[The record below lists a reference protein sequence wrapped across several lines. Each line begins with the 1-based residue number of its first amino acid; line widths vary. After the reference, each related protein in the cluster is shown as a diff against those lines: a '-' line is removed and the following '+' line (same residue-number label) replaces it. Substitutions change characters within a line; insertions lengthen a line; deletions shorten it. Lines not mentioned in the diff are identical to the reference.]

1 MRKICKVEGASDQI
15 IDMVTDPVVVFDTEF
30 KVIRINKAARKFFTG
45 RPIGKKCFLLKHEFV
60 MACKDCPIWQTLKTG
75 ATMTS
80 EILNSKTNNPILLKT
95 YPIYSRKKIQ
105 GVILIGRESQDVPAK
120 WRR

>member
-1 MRKICKVEGASDQI
+1 MPGGYDKILDV
-15 IDMVTDPVVVFDTEF
+15 VTDPVVVFDTEF
-30 KVIRINKAARKFFTG
+30 KVIKINKAAKSFFTG
-45 RPIGKKCFLLKHEFV
+45 RPIGKKCFLIKHKFV

-95 YPIYSRKKIQ
+95 YPIYSRKKIH
-105 GVILIGRESQDVPAK
+105 GVVLIGRESNDVPAK